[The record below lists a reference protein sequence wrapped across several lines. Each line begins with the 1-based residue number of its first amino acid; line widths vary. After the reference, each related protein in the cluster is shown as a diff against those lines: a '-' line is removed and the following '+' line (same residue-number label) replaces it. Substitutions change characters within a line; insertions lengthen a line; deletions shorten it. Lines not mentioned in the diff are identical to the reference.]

1 MKTTQEQTKE
11 LTKEQKE
18 IKEKIELLLKS
29 KHTIEKVAKELE
41 ELTNKKVCKRTVYN
55 MLSRLG
61 IPPVGRKGRSGR
73 KFKIC

>member
-29 KHTIEKVAKELE
+29 NHTIEKVAKELE
-41 ELTNKKVCKRTVYN
+41 ELTSKKVCKRTVYN
-55 MLSRLG
+55 MLYRLG
-61 IPPVGRKGRSGR
+61 IPRVGRKGRSGR